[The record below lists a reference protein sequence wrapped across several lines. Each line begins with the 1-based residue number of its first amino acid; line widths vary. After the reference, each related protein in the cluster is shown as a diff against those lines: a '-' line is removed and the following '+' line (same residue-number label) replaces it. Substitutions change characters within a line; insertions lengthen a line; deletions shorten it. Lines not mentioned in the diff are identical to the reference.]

1 MNLSIN
7 GKIKDYPEQLNIVQ
21 LLELLE
27 LSPERVVVELNREI
41 LTADKHAETQ
51 LKNSDTLELIQF
63 VGCG

>member
-41 LTADKHAETQ
+41 LTVDKHAETQ

-63 VGCG
+63 VGGG